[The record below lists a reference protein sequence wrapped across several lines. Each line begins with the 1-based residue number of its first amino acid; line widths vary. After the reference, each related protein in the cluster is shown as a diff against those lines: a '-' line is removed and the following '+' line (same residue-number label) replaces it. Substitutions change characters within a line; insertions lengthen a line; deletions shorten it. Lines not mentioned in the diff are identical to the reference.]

1 MGADFNI
8 NFKYYI
14 PTTYR
19 FPNDYSLLGKCA
31 SKLDRALCLFS
42 KKKFLICVFFN
53 YSGRRPICKRNTK
66 MLIVSIN
73 RMNEIN
79 RKSTD
84 FKLFFPVTLLRKW
97 M

>member
-1 MGADFNI
+1 M
-8 NFKYYI
+8 Y
-14 PTTYR
+14 
-19 FPNDYSLLGKCA
+19 
-31 SKLDRALCLFS
+31 
-42 KKKFLICVFFN
+42 FLIIAVGDQ
-53 YSGRRPICKRNTK
+53 YVKRNTK
-66 MLIVSIN
+66 MLIVCII